1 MHLAIYRRWVMDEIM
16 YLILNHY
23 KWDNINYLL
32 FRNSSPKYFSAMFV
46 PKVKSR
52 WEVIKEQTVNLFN
65 MLIKIY
71 IYQNIHKPDN
81 IPTHSGLSVC
91 LCLVLSEKFS
101 KGRSKFY
108 LVKTPQLVTQMSF
121 KIPFHPLSMDCIGLV
136 PVGLTVLGL
145 LGFLEGSNTFSL
157 LLWCYIHLE
166 NGGGGTGTCTGQ
178 DA

>member
-1 MHLAIYRRWVMDEIM
+1 M
-16 YLILNHY
+16 
-23 KWDNINYLL
+23 
-32 FRNSSPKYFSAMFV
+32 
-46 PKVKSR
+46 
-52 WEVIKEQTVNLFN
+52 NLFN

-91 LCLVLSEKFS
+91 LCLVLSAKFS

-108 LVKTPQLVTQMSF
+108 LVKTPQLVTKMSF
-121 KIPFHPLSMDCIGLV
+121 KIPFHPLSKDCIGLGLV

-157 LLWCYIHLE
+157 LL
-166 NGGGGTGTCTGQ
+166 
-178 DA
+178 